1 MIVLIDA
8 ILIFYNSLFLLITD
22 KQKRIGYADVKSAS
36 VHFYV
41 QRSSNFNTTL
51 TPIPYDLARVNEGNA
66 MNLTTGVFTAPR
78 TRIYFFSFTGL
89 ECFPSSEKVLG
100 VGLYVNGVY
109 FASNFVEKYGTYV
122 FGSHSSKNVLTLQS
136 TLSLKLGD
144 KVWVSIDRMPSVGV
158 YLHDTNDH
166 FTHFTGFML
175 EEDIVV

>member
-1 MIVLIDA
+1 MIVLIDS
-8 ILIFYNSLFLLITD
+8 ILIFYNSFILITD
-22 KQKRIGYADVKSAS
+22 KEKRIGYADVKSAP

-41 QRSSNFNTTL
+41 QRSSNFNTMS

-66 MNLTTGVFTAPR
+66 MNLTSGVFTAPQ
-78 TRIYFFSFTGL
+78 TGIYFFSFTGL
-89 ECFPSSEKVLG
+89 AYFYSAKVLG

-109 FASNFVEKYGTYV
+109 FASNFVEKNNSNG
-122 FGSHSSKNVLTLQS
+122 HQKNVLTLQS

-144 KVWVSIDRMPSVGV
+144 KVWVSIDRLSSETGV
-158 YLHDTNDH
+158 YLYDTNDH